1 MKEEIL
7 RTGLVSSSCT
17 EQNHGEM
24 VISYLVTKF
33 STIFEMQSSIAMFTP
48 PFCEPDKSSSPLCT
62 MYMFLKIHF
71 KISLLL
77 VSTSTKWSLTF
88 RFSTHITFLHLSTHL
103 TFLDLMIVG
112 EWPLNL
118 YNDNL
123 KCTRYVYQVEIAL
136 QMMNCKGRVQA
147 YFKVVSSGGIE
158 ESYGRSLVHSEILI
172 QSLHN
177 MK

>member
-1 MKEEIL
+1 
-7 RTGLVSSSCT
+7 
-17 EQNHGEM
+17 
-24 VISYLVTKF
+24 
-33 STIFEMQSSIAMFTP
+33 
-48 PFCEPDKSSSPLCT
+48 
-62 MYMFLKIHF
+62 
-71 KISLLL
+71 
-77 VSTSTKWSLTF
+77 
-88 RFSTHITFLHLSTHL
+88 
-103 TFLDLMIVG
+103 MIVG

-136 QMMNCKGRVQA
+136 KMMNCKGRVQA